1 VEILQPA
8 KLVDDAKTDDSDSL
22 LLAEHCKASSKAWE
36 EEVEV
41 GSGVYP
47 PPTLLVV
54 GEQSEEEEDGGE
66 KLCPPNRSGHCFC
79 VNRVD
84 SKEQS
89 CNLGNL
95 LAGIVPADRIVELGD
110 EEVEEQVDEVVAE
123 RGQAMDKVVESKR
136 KDGKRSIGFVR
147 LLF

>member
-1 VEILQPA
+1 MEILQPA

-41 GSGVYP
+41 GSGVYAP
-47 PPTLLVV
+47 PILLVV

-95 LAGIVPADRIVELGD
+95 KGIHANEQKIQISKYFQPAGWYSAGRPHSRVG
-110 EEVEEQVDEVVAE
+110 
-123 RGQAMDKVVESKR
+123 
-136 KDGKRSIGFVR
+136 
-147 LLF
+147 

>member
-1 VEILQPA
+1 MEILQPA
-8 KLVDDAKTDDSDSL
+8 KLMDDAETDDGDSL
-22 LLAEHCKASSKAWE
+22 LLAKHCKSGSKTGQ

-41 GSGVYP
+41 GLGFCP

-54 GEQSEEEEDGGE
+54 GEQSEEEEDGRE
-66 KLCPPNRSGHCFC
+66 KLSSTNCSSHCLR

-95 LAGIVPADRIVELGD
+95 KGIHSN
-110 EEVEEQVDEVVAE
+110 EQNL
-123 RGQAMDKVVESKR
+123 KIS
-136 KDGKRSIGFVR
+136 
-147 LLF
+147 

>member
-1 VEILQPA
+1 MEILQPA

-54 GEQSEEEEDGGE
+54 GEQSEAFQLLEYQMVRVGG
-66 KLCPPNRSGHCFC
+66 
-79 VNRVD
+79 
-84 SKEQS
+84 Q
-89 CNLGNL
+89 
-95 LAGIVPADRIVELGD
+95 I
-110 EEVEEQVDEVVAE
+110 
-123 RGQAMDKVVESKR
+123 
-136 KDGKRSIGFVR
+136 
-147 LLF
+147 